1 MGQLR
6 LKRKGAVGVKTK
18 MRTVAAMGLA
28 LFCGAGVAM
37 GQYAGPGVTTNSPTA
52 SAPASAMHLAQTEQT
67 ILPGDMLALATYG
80 VPELTTSLGGGATAG
95 LRVSDQG
102 TVSLPYLGTVKLAGM
117 TLSQAADYL
126 EKELKDQGIL
136 VNPQVTVQVMSSP
149 TQVIT
154 VVGQVERPAPVPAFG
169 THLRL
174 LDVISACGGFTPLA
188 SHTIIVHRRSD
199 PEPITVTL
207 GVDPSTSDASN
218 IPLMAGDTV
227 VVAEVGSAYVVGEVV
242 RPTAIPLSNN
252 APLTVVQAISLS
264 GGLKYGAA
272 LSKAMIIRTTSDQQR
287 VEILFDLSK
296 VMHGK
301 EKDIALMASDILYIP
316 TNGFKAAISTGSPLQ
331 TGVYGAIESANL
343 LK

>member
-6 LKRKGAVGVKTK
+6 PGNNREVRVKTG

-28 LFCGAGVAM
+28 WLCGAGVAM
-37 GQYAGPGVTTNSPTA
+37 GQYAGPGVSTTSPTA
-52 SAPASAMHLAQTEQT
+52 TAPAAAMHLEQAEQT
-67 ILPGDMLALATYG
+67 IFPGDMLSIATYG
-80 VPELTTSLGGGATAG
+80 VPELTTSPGAGAAAG
-95 LRVSDQG
+95 FRVSDQG
-102 TVSLPYLGTVKLAGM
+102 TVILPYLGTVKLAGM
-117 TLSQAADYL
+117 TPSKASEYL
-126 EKELKDQGIL
+126 EEQLKQAGIL
-136 VNPQVTVQVMSSP
+136 VNPQVTVQVLSSP

-154 VVGQVERPAPVPAFG
+154 VVGQVARPAPVPTFG
-169 THLRL
+169 TQLRL

-188 SHTIIVHRRSD
+188 SHTIVVHRRGD
-199 PEPITVTL
+199 PQPITVTL
-207 GVDPSTSDASN
+207 GVDPKTSDATN

-227 VVAEVGSAYVVGEVV
+227 VVAEVGNAYVVGEVE

-252 APLTVVQAISLS
+252 APLTVVQAISIS

-296 VMHGK
+296 VLHGK
-301 EKDIALMASDILYIP
+301 EKDIALTANDILYVP
-316 TNGFKAAISTGSPLQ
+316 TNSFKAAISTGSGAQ
-331 TGVYGAIESANL
+331 TGVYAAIESAAL